1 MKKQT
6 DYKWIDLERERK
18 TTDNPLWWMQGV
30 LIIAG
35 MFLALLAI
43 TFCVYTR
50 YALTET
56 LNYKQMLVGVSC
68 IYAVS
73 TSTDL
78 L

>member
-18 TTDNPLWWMQGV
+18 TTENSLWRMQGV

-43 TFCVYTR
+43 QHW
-50 YALTET
+50 L
-56 LNYKQMLVGVSC
+56 
-68 IYAVS
+68 
-73 TSTDL
+73 
-78 L
+78 

>member
-18 TTDNPLWWMQGV
+18 TTENPLWWMQGV

-43 TFCVYTR
+43 QYC
-50 YALTET
+50 L
-56 LNYKQMLVGVSC
+56 
-68 IYAVS
+68 
-73 TSTDL
+73 
-78 L
+78 